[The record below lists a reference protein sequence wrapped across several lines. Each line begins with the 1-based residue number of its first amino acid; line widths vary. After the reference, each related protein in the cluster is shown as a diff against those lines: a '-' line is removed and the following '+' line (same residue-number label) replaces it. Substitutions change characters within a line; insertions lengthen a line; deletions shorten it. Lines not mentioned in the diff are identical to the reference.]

1 MTTFQF
7 DVWPEILDHNRL
19 RCLAIFLSG
28 FLTIA
33 FSGCDG
39 AFQIS
44 GSVSDQDSVPIEGAE
59 IVLID
64 ETGGFSTHSI
74 HSRADGTFFS
84 ESSCAPNPSRKR
96 HVTIK
101 CSKPGFTSFHSSGE
115 LNDVTKN
122 YKIILKRSS
131 PETEN

>member
-1 MTTFQF
+1 MTTFQSG
-7 DVWPEILDHNRL
+7 VRPEVLDHNGS
-19 RCLAIFLSG
+19 RCLAILLSG

-44 GSVSDQDSVPIEGAE
+44 GRVSDQDSAPFEGAE

-64 ETGGFSTHSI
+64 ETGGFSNHLVRS
-74 HSRADGTFFS
+74 SADGTFFF
-84 ESSCAPNPSRKR
+84 EKVCAPNPSGKR
-96 HVTIK
+96 PVTIK

-115 LNDVTKN
+115 LNDVTKD
-122 YKIILKRSS
+122 YKIILKRPS
-131 PETEN
+131 PETKN

>member
-1 MTTFQF
+1 MTTFQSG
-7 DVWPEILDHNRL
+7 VRPEVLDHNRS

-44 GSVSDQDSVPIEGAE
+44 GSVSDQDSEPIEGAE

-64 ETGGFSTHSI
+64 ETGEFSTHSI

-96 HVTIK
+96 PVTIK

-115 LNDVTKN
+115 LNDVTN
-122 YKIILKRSS
+122 DYKIILKRPS
-131 PETEN
+131 PESEN

>member
-1 MTTFQF
+1 MTMFQCG
-7 DVWPEILDHNRL
+7 VWSGILDLNRS

-28 FLTIA
+28 FLTMA

-64 ETGGFSTHSI
+64 ETGNFSTDSI
-74 HSRADGTFFS
+74 HSHADGTFFF
-84 ESSCAPNPSRKR
+84 EGVCAPNPSRKR

-131 PETEN
+131 PETEK